1 MSRSLCNMEM
11 KILGSSRYSMEL
23 KVNAAIIMKH
33 GDEGN

>member
-11 KILGSSRYSMEL
+11 KIMGSSRYSMEL
-23 KVNAAIIMKH
+23 KVNAAFIMQH